1 MPSVRLSFRKQE
13 SKGGWVTL
21 NSVTTQATP
30 VSLFICKLRLWV
42 KSLLPLSI
50 LPHSFPF
57 GKPGSLFPSKWKYS
71 ALCAVTDPINRN
83 ILICSGASSQLYAV
97 RGRAPLKKWFTA
109 PASIDEHKIGSK
121 ASEGESFQI
130 SMEYWDGSSLCL
142 LRSAWLGLPS
152 PHSGLSF
159 FLCKMEQVSVR
170 MGSVVTALDLH
181 LAGS

>member
-1 MPSVRLSFRKQE
+1 M
-13 SKGGWVTL
+13 
-21 NSVTTQATP
+21 
-30 VSLFICKLRLWV
+30 
-42 KSLLPLSI
+42 KSLLPPFHPPSFLS
-50 LPHSFPF
+50 FWEARE
-57 GKPGSLFPSKWKYS
+57 LFPSKWKYS
-71 ALCAVTDPINRN
+71 AVCAVTDPINRN

-109 PASIDEHKIGSK
+109 PASIDEHKTGSE
-121 ASEGESFQI
+121 ASKGESFQI
-130 SMEYWDGSSLCL
+130 SVESWGESSRCL

-159 FLCKMEQVSVR
+159 LLCKMEQVRVR